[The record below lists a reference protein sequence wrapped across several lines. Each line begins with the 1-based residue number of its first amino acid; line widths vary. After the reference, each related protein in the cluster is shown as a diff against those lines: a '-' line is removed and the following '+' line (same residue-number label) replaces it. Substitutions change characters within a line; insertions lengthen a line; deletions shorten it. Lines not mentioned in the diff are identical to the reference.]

1 MEARSRLTSALLL
14 IVLQNSTAFAAL
26 PDLNIAQLVMF
37 SAGFDG
43 LAMATLG
50 RSATRHRGPPR
61 MAAVGKGT

>member
-43 LAMATLG
+43 LAMDTLG

>member
-1 MEARSRLTSALLL
+1 MSQALRAMSALHW

-43 LAMATLG
+43 LAMDTLG